1 MVKTSRWYGTGRRH
15 QPLLH
20 SFLLSSWIVLFT
32 LLPFPALANEPSPS
46 FILTIDGATVQLH
59 ADGVPL
65 SNILD
70 AIAAQS
76 GIQLRATE
84 QTKELIYCHMTS
96 EPLVETLKKL
106 LRNWNFAFIYKG
118 TGDGGT
124 FPDTL
129 WIIGKNPHTDLT
141 VPVYLVNTENPE
153 GIPLQDNQKRFEKSA
168 LTAVFADSTK
178 VLAGFTAKD
187 HFNYMGTPD
196 PLPLSQCLQ
205 IKTLSTDSVIRELGL
220 QEGDL
225 VVNVNGQHVSTTTEL
240 LDAIKN
246 ATKKESPTIRI
257 DRRHDDIIT
266 PIYIETY

>member
-1 MVKTSRWYGTGRRH
+1 M
-15 QPLLH
+15 LLTLH
-20 SFLLSSWIVLFT
+20 PFL
-32 LLPFPALANEPSPS
+32 ALAGEPSPS
-46 FILTIDGATVQLH
+46 FTLTIEDATVQLH

-65 SNILD
+65 NNILD

-76 GIQLRATE
+76 GIKLRSTE
-84 QTKELIYCHMTS
+84 QTKELIYCHMIS

-118 TGDGGT
+118 TGNGGA

-129 WIIGKNPHTDLT
+129 WIIGKNPHTDLA

-153 GIPLQDNQKRFEKSA
+153 GTPLQDNQKRFEKSA
-168 LTAVFADSTK
+168 LTTIFADSTK
-178 VLAGFTAKD
+178 VLAGITAKD

-196 PLPLSQCLQ
+196 PLLLSQCLQ
-205 IKTLSTDSVIRELGL
+205 IKTLSTDSAIRELGL

-225 VVNVNGQHVSTTTEL
+225 VMNVNGQHVTTTAEL
-240 LDAIKN
+240 LSAIKN

-257 DRRHDDIIT
+257 DRRHDDIIA